1 MSIRFNH
8 TLVHAHDKKASS
20 AFLTRIL
27 GLPPASSFGSFLVVE
42 LENEVSLDFLDAGDA
57 AVRPQHY
64 AFLIDEEDFDAIIDA
79 FGDISY
85 SDSTGCPEPPCG
97 P

>member
-27 GLPPASSFGSFLVVE
+27 GLPPASPFGSFLVVE
-42 LENEVSLDFLDAGDA
+42 LENKVSLDFLPVPSLVKVFTTKELEESMSDAGFKIDCQWQPGKNK
-57 AVRPQHY
+57 AVFIV
-64 AFLIDEEDFDAIIDA
+64 ASKA
-79 FGDISY
+79 G
-85 SDSTGCPEPPCG
+85 
-97 P
+97 